1 MNKPDIRKVN
11 SLFRQIVW
19 DNIKQLGI
27 DAVRVMSRDLRRS
40 GYTEKAN
47 LIDNIVNEYLVNKQV

>member
-11 SLFRQIVW
+11 SLIRQIVW

-27 DAVRVMSRDLRRS
+27 DAVEVMSHDLRRS

-47 LIDNIVNEYLVNKQV
+47 LIDTIVKEYVVSNGL